1 MAVLYYVTY
10 GVSLHYVTFT
20 YGVALHHVTFI
31 LILLYRNYYYYY
43 YYYYLALISLL
54 IFVFYV
60 LHVICQTEINQ
71 SINQKKS
78 FFCAV

>member
-31 LILLYRNYYYYY
+31 LILLYRNYYYC

-60 LHVICQTEINQ
+60 LHVISQTEINQ

>member
-43 YYYYLALISLL
+43 YYYLALISLL

-60 LHVICQTEINQ
+60 LHVISQTEINQ

-78 FFCAV
+78 FFYAV

>member
-20 YGVALHHVTFI
+20 YRFASHNLTFI
-31 LILLYRNYYYYY
+31 LIFLYRNYYYYY
-43 YYYYLALISLL
+43 YYFGVNWSFNTYS

-60 LHVICQTEINQ
+60 LHVISQTEINQ
-71 SINQKKS
+71 SIYQ
-78 FFCAV
+78 A